1 MPDQALSSS
10 PRRPRRILKKVLLGL
25 ALLGLLFVG
34 AAVWKIG
41 PKNLI
46 GMARY
51 DQRREGD
58 LKVGDA
64 APDIALVALDGK
76 SEVRLRDHMG
86 SKPLVLIFG
95 SYT

>member
-1 MPDQALSSS
+1 VPDKAVKG
-10 PRRPRRILKKVLLGL
+10 RRTLRKVLLGF
-25 ALLGLLFVG
+25 ALLVVVLAGTV
-34 AAVWKIG
+34 VWKIG
-41 PKNLI
+41 PRNLI

-64 APDIALVALDGK
+64 APDVTLVALDGK
-76 SEVRLRDHMG
+76 TPVRLRDRMG
-86 SKPLVLIFG
+86 GKPLVLVFG